1 MQVASVLVAGSRD
14 GLPDLFLILPV
25 RRLFLLARASVLLD
39 MQSCSY
45 SLSRRPGL
53 VVAKGVDLDPF
64 WAATRG
70 YRVVRAAADVL
81 AVSHA
86 LRVLASPEGRG

>member
-1 MQVASVLVAGSRD
+1 MLVPGSGD

-25 RRLFLLARASVLLD
+25 GRLFLLTRAGVLLD
-39 MQSCSY
+39 VQSCSY

-64 WAATRG
+64 LASNRG
-70 YRVVRAAADVL
+70 LRVVRAAADVL
-81 AVSHA
+81 AISHA
-86 LRVLASPEGRG
+86 LRVLASAEG